1 MMPAMSETGNIVSSI
16 DVLADAVPEV
26 IAGYRAIRS
35 VIDSDGALSVAEKAL
50 LVAADDAV
58 CSDGELAA
66 SEIARGRAAGLTDDQ
81 IVTAA
86 SALLLSRGQR
96 ACERL
101 LAAAGELAPE
111 RPAAAPSDADAT
123 DYFLDYNVL
132 NALPPRLAVLADRS
146 AAGYEGYFRMHHGV
160 LRARPEFSKLAELV
174 LCSLNAADLRGDF
187 VAIHAGAARRVGVT
201 DEELLEAFVCAMA
214 VGGVGAWAV
223 AAGALLPG

>member
-1 MMPAMSETGNIVSSI
+1 MLAVAASENIVSRI
-16 DVLADAVPEV
+16 DELADPVPEV

-35 VIDSDGALSVAEKAL
+35 VIESDGALSVAEKAL

-58 CSDGELAA
+58 CGDGELAA
-66 SEIARGRAAGLTDDQ
+66 AEVARGRAAGLSDDQ
-81 IVTAA
+81 IVTAS

-96 ACERL
+96 ACGRL
-101 LAAAGELAPE
+101 LAAAGDLSPE
-111 RPAAAPSDADAT
+111 RPAAAPSEQDAT
-123 DYFLDYNVL
+123 EYFLQYNVAE
-132 NALPPRLAVLADRS
+132 ALPPRLAVLADRS
-146 AAGYEGYFRMHHGV
+146 SAVFQGYFRMHHGV

-187 VAIHAGAARRVGVT
+187 VSIHAGAARRVGAT

-223 AAGALLPG
+223 AAGALLTT

>member
-1 MMPAMSETGNIVSSI
+1 LVVNEVRNVAGSFETLAEPMPEA
-16 DVLADAVPEV
+16 
-26 IAGYRAIRS
+26 IAGYRAVRS
-35 VIDSDGALSVAEKAL
+35 AIESEGALTVAEKAL

-58 CSDGELAA
+58 CGDGELAA
-66 SEIARGRAAGLTDDQ
+66 REIARGRAAGLTDDQ

-101 LAAAGELAPE
+101 LAAAGELSPE
-111 RPAAAPSDADAT
+111 RPAAAASEQDAVE
-123 DYFLDYNVL
+123 YFLQYNVAD
-132 NALPPRLAVLADRS
+132 ALPPRLALLADRCP
-146 AAGYEGYFRMHHGV
+146 AVFEGYFRMHHGV
-160 LRARPEFSKLAELV
+160 LRARPESSKLAELV

-187 VAIHAGAARRVGVT
+187 VAIHAGAARRAGAT
-201 DEELLEAFVCAMA
+201 DEDLLEAFVCAMA